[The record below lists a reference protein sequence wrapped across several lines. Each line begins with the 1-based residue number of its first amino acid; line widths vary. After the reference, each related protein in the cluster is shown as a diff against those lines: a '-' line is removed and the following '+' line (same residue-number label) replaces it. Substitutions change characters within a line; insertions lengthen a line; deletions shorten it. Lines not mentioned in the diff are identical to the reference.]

1 MINKD
6 NLRID
11 ITLNKADFQ
20 KLKLI
25 NADLNKRFNLDLTK
39 SQTIKFLIND
49 YKLNF
54 NCETAKPKAEQPK
67 KTKAEQPQ
75 QTTNQKTKEQTDI
88 LKAENKRK
96 LNELKER
103 LNISI
108 KDLAE
113 LLNIN
118 FETMRDYFKGRRLP
132 TGENETIINE
142 CFIKYGIN

>member
-1 MINKD
+1 MINK
-6 NLRID
+6 NNERFN
-11 ITLNKADFQ
+11 ITLNKADLQ

-25 NADLNKRFNLDLTK
+25 NADLNKRFNLNLTK

-67 KTKAEQPQ
+67 K
-75 QTTNQKTKEQTDI
+75 TDI